1 MTFLP
6 NGSSRGD
13 VVSTD
18 APPPTIGY
26 SVSRRTGPAV
36 VRNRLRRQLRALMRE
51 IPLMPGAYLVDVGPA
66 GARTSSTQLRCW
78 LVAALQDL
86 EPVHGPG

>member
-1 MTFLP
+1 VASP
-6 NGSSRGD
+6 EAR
-13 VVSTD
+13 
-18 APPPTIGY
+18 PPTIGY
-26 SVSRRTGPAV
+26 SVSRRTGTAV

-51 IPLMPGAYLVDVGPA
+51 VPLLPGAYLVDVGPA
-66 GARTSSTQLRCW
+66 GASTSSAQLRCW